1 MDQDVEPIRRALS
14 AQIGYLKMYREDVE
28 ELLAIFQQTC
38 EKVTI
43 SDQKHRYKTLDAM
56 RRTVS
61 SPIKELTI
69 RGENPDVQ
77 FLFNRSEVVSSPNGP
92 TQRVFNELR
101 TEISSEAADSLF
113 YKVKDFL
120 LMHQRPKMK
129 QGYLVGVV
137 MTFIGT
143 FWVALHYS
151 VTDSQGQFKMTP
163 RSLIGFLIGFL
174 FIILF
179 VGLTVGGMNYVT
191 LEKRRDAP
199 SFFARNKE
207 EFAKQAVT
215 ASISTIIGAIIGFI
229 VGHYLK

>member
-14 AQIGYLKMYREDVE
+14 AQIGYLKMYREDVDA
-28 ELLAIFQQTC
+28 LLAIFQQAC

-69 RGENPDVQ
+69 RGENPDVL
-77 FLFNRSEVVSSPNGP
+77 FLFNRSEVVSSPSGP

-120 LMHQRPKMK
+120 MMHQRPKMR
-129 QGYLVGVV
+129 QGYLVGAILSL
-137 MTFIGT
+137 MGT

-151 VTDSQGQFKMTP
+151 MPDSQGQPKMTFQ
-163 RSLIGFLIGFL
+163 SLIGFLIGVL
-174 FIILF
+174 FVVLF
-179 VGLTVGGMNYVT
+179 VGLTVSGMNYLT

-215 ASISTIIGAIIGFI
+215 ATIGTIIGAIIGFI